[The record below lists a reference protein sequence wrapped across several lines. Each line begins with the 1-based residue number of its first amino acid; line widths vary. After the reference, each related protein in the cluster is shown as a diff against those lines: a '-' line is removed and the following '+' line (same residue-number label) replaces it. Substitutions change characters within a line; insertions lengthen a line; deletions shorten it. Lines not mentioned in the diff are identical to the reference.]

1 MDDNDEEIKMQK
13 TQAMKMT
20 EFDSWM
26 CITQQMGKLH
36 LKMKM
41 KKCLRGHLLLIAT
54 VLCLVLGVTIGML
67 CRQLYPS
74 PATIMLIGFPGE
86 LLMRMLK
93 LLILPLII
101 ASLITGIANLDG
113 KSAGKMGVVT
123 LAYYISTTVVALV
136 VGLTLALAI
145 RPGRGNMMQ
154 STTQEAGAAPHLSP
168 RDAFLDLLRNVVPE
182 NIVQAAFQQTGT
194 KYVYMDRSVV
204 NNSHV
209 VQGPGRNASLE
220 DILTPNT
227 TGLRPQRPAHWE
239 QKSVYVTGMNTIG
252 ILFLTMSKILA
263 VEDLLTTCR
272 QLGMYMVTNLVGYAV
287 HSAIVLPLIYLALTR
302 RNPYRITRGI
312 LQALVTAVGTNS
324 SAATLPVTV
333 RCCEDNLKIDRT
345 ICRFVL
351 PIGVTINMD
360 GTAIFQVVTVV
371 FIAQLNAIPLNV
383 IDIFIICLCTTLTS
397 VGSAGIP
404 GGGFVTLFVIMSAVG
419 LPPDDVYFVLP
430 VVWLLGRVIT
440 MVNISGD
447 CVAAALL
454 AHYFPRQGAGAVHR
468 EQEENMI
475 EHADIV

>member
-1 MDDNDEEIKMQK
+1 
-13 TQAMKMT
+13 
-20 EFDSWM
+20 
-26 CITQQMGKLH
+26 
-36 LKMKM
+36 
-41 KKCLRGHLLLIAT
+41 
-54 VLCLVLGVTIGML
+54 
-67 CRQLYPS
+67 
-74 PATIMLIGFPGE
+74 
-86 LLMRMLK
+86 
-93 LLILPLII
+93 
-101 ASLITGIANLDG
+101 
-113 KSAGKMGVVT
+113 MGVVT

-136 VGLTLALAI
+136 VGLTLVLAI

-154 STTQEAGAAPHLSP
+154 STTQEAGAAPHLF
-168 RDAFLDLLRNVVPE
+168 RDAFLDLLINVVLE
-182 NIVQAAFQQTGT
+182 NIVQAAIQQTGT

-239 QKSVYVTGMNTIG
+239 QKSVYMLGMNTIGILAYCVVFGLCLGRLGKAGEVMLRFFTSLNDITMTMVTLVIWYSPIG

-263 VEDLLTTCR
+263 VEDLLTTGR
-272 QLGMYMVTNLVGYAV
+272 QLGIYSVTNLVGYAV

-324 SAATLPVTV
+324 SAATLPVNV

-383 IDIFIICLCTTLTS
+383 IDIFIICLYTTLTS
-397 VGSAGIP
+397 VGLAGIP
-404 GGGFVTLFVIMSAVG
+404 GGGFVTLFVIMFTVG

-430 VVWLLGRVIT
+430 IVWLLGRVIT

-468 EQEENMI
+468 EQEQNMI
-475 EHADIV
+475 DHADIV

>member
-1 MDDNDEEIKMQK
+1 
-13 TQAMKMT
+13 
-20 EFDSWM
+20 
-26 CITQQMGKLH
+26 
-36 LKMKM
+36 
-41 KKCLRGHLLLIAT
+41 
-54 VLCLVLGVTIGML
+54 
-67 CRQLYPS
+67 
-74 PATIMLIGFPGE
+74 
-86 LLMRMLK
+86 
-93 LLILPLII
+93 
-101 ASLITGIANLDG
+101 
-113 KSAGKMGVVT
+113 
-123 LAYYISTTVVALV
+123 
-136 VGLTLALAI
+136 
-145 RPGRGNMMQ
+145 
-154 STTQEAGAAPHLSP
+154 
-168 RDAFLDLLRNVVPE
+168 
-182 NIVQAAFQQTGT
+182 
-194 KYVYMDRSVV
+194 
-204 NNSHV
+204 
-209 VQGPGRNASLE
+209 
-220 DILTPNT
+220 
-227 TGLRPQRPAHWE
+227 
-239 QKSVYVTGMNTIG
+239 
-252 ILFLTMSKILA
+252 MSKILA
-263 VEDLLTTCR
+263 VEDLLTTGR
-272 QLGMYMVTNLVGYAV
+272 QLGMYMVTNLVGYAI
-287 HSAIVLPLIYLALTR
+287 HSAVVLPLIYLALTR

-475 EHADIV
+475 DHADIV

>member
-1 MDDNDEEIKMQK
+1 
-13 TQAMKMT
+13 
-20 EFDSWM
+20 
-26 CITQQMGKLH
+26 MG
-36 LKMKM
+36 
-41 KKCLRGHLLLIAT
+41 
-54 VLCLVLGVTIGML
+54 
-67 CRQLYPS
+67 
-74 PATIMLIGFPGE
+74 F
-86 LLMRMLK
+86 
-93 LLILPLII
+93 
-101 ASLITGIANLDG
+101 
-113 KSAGKMGVVT
+113 VT

-136 VGLTLALAI
+136 VGLTLVLAI

-182 NIVQAAFQQTGT
+182 NIVQAAIQQTGT
-194 KYVYMDRSVV
+194 KYVYMDRRAV

-220 DILTPNT
+220 DILNPNT

-252 ILFLTMSKILA
+252 ILAYCVVFGLCLGRLGKADEVMLRFFTSLNDITMTMVTLVIWYSHIGILCLTMSKILA
-263 VEDLLTTCR
+263 VEDLLTTGR

-312 LQALVTAVGTNS
+312 RQTLVTAVGTNS
-324 SAATLPVTV
+324 SGATFPVTV
-333 RCCEDNLKIDRT
+333 RCCEDNLKIDLT

-383 IDIFIICLCTTLTS
+383 IDIFII
-397 VGSAGIP
+397 
-404 GGGFVTLFVIMSAVG
+404 
-419 LPPDDVYFVLP
+419 
-430 VVWLLGRVIT
+430 WGRVIT

-447 CVAAALL
+447 CMAAALL
-454 AHYFPRQGAGAVHR
+454 ANFPRQGAGAVHR

-475 EHADIV
+475 DHADIV

>member
-1 MDDNDEEIKMQK
+1 
-13 TQAMKMT
+13 
-20 EFDSWM
+20 
-26 CITQQMGKLH
+26 
-36 LKMKM
+36 
-41 KKCLRGHLLLIAT
+41 
-54 VLCLVLGVTIGML
+54 
-67 CRQLYPS
+67 
-74 PATIMLIGFPGE
+74 
-86 LLMRMLK
+86 
-93 LLILPLII
+93 
-101 ASLITGIANLDG
+101 
-113 KSAGKMGVVT
+113 MGVVA

-136 VGLTLALAI
+136 VGLTLVLAI

-154 STTQEAGAAPHLSP
+154 STTQEAGPAPHLSS
-168 RDAFLDLLRNVVPE
+168 RDAFLDLLRYSP
-182 NIVQAAFQQTGT
+182 
-194 KYVYMDRSVV
+194 
-204 NNSHV
+204 
-209 VQGPGRNASLE
+209 
-220 DILTPNT
+220 
-227 TGLRPQRPAHWE
+227 
-239 QKSVYVTGMNTIG
+239 IG
-252 ILFLTMSKILA
+252 ILFLTMSTILA
-263 VEDLLTTCR
+263 VEDLLTTGR
-272 QLGMYMVTNLVGYAV
+272 QLGMYMITNLVGYAV
-287 HSAIVLPLIYLALTR
+287 HSAIVLPLIYFVLTR
-302 RNPYRITRGI
+302 RSPYRITRGI

-333 RCCEDNLKIDRT
+333 RCCEDNLTIDRT

-404 GGGFVTLFVIMSAVG
+404 GSGFVTLFVIMSAVG

-475 EHADIV
+475 EHADIVLCTTLTSVGSAGIPGSGFVTLFVIMSAVGLPPDDVYFVLPVVWLLGRVITMVNISGDCVAAALLAHYFPRQGAGAVHREQEENMIEHADIV